1 MQQDEDMLLQ
11 SIYEEYQG
19 TLRRIAR
26 ALNVPNM
33 ELEDVVQETFIAY
46 FRKYSLTWSPTRK
59 KAMLVKILKGKAIDC
74 LRKNGRY
81 EKVSLDEENS
91 VRCIEMLTTYVV
103 TDPIDIIISEEAIQR
118 ITTEIANMRQEWK
131 EMAVLYFL
139 EQRTIPEICEM
150 LEIPGYYDRDYL
162 ICRRLVEEKEIAEE
176 NARKLNHVLCTL
188 FLGYFK
194 FVQENAVERDK
205 IQELV
210 EQYIAESV
218 DIAQIYTETKLHK
231 IL

>member
-33 ELEDVVQETFIAY
+33 KLEDVVQETFIAY

-150 LEIPGYYDRDYL
+150 LEIPGTV
-162 ICRRLVEEKEIAEE
+162 CRSR
-176 NARKLNHVLCTL
+176 
-188 FLGYFK
+188 
-194 FVQENAVERDK
+194 
-205 IQELV
+205 
-210 EQYIAESV
+210 
-218 DIAQIYTETKLHK
+218 IYRTRMCLKK
-231 IL
+231 ILGPKYDI

>member
-91 VRCIEMLTTYVV
+91 VRCMEMLTTYVV

-131 EMAVLYFL
+131 EMAVLSLNRELYRRFVRCWRYR
-139 EQRTIPEICEM
+139 ERYAA
-150 LEIPGYYDRDYL
+150 PGF
-162 ICRRLVEEKEIAEE
+162 
-176 NARKLNHVLCTL
+176 T
-188 FLGYFK
+188 G
-194 FVQENAVERDK
+194 QECV
-205 IQELV
+205 
-210 EQYIAESV
+210 
-218 DIAQIYTETKLHK
+218 
-231 IL
+231 

>member
-150 LEIPGYYDRDYL
+150 LEIPGTV
-162 ICRRLVEEKEIAEE
+162 CRSRIYRTRMCLKRFSDQNTIFKNLTMFSLKPEIRSYPRLYRRHYAI
-176 NARKLNHVLCTL
+176 R
-188 FLGYFK
+188 
-194 FVQENAVERDK
+194 FVPCG
-205 IQELV
+205 
-210 EQYIAESV
+210 
-218 DIAQIYTETKLHK
+218 
-231 IL
+231 

>member
-1 MQQDEDMLLQ
+1 MSMQQDEDMLLQ

-59 KAMLVKILKGKAIDC
+59 KAIDC

-150 LEIPGYYDRDYL
+150 LEIPGTV
-162 ICRRLVEEKEIAEE
+162 CRSR
-176 NARKLNHVLCTL
+176 
-188 FLGYFK
+188 
-194 FVQENAVERDK
+194 
-205 IQELV
+205 
-210 EQYIAESV
+210 
-218 DIAQIYTETKLHK
+218 IYRTRMCLKK
-231 IL
+231 ILGPKYDI

>member
-103 TDPIDIIISEEAIQR
+103 TDPIDIIISE
-118 ITTEIANMRQEWK
+118 
-131 EMAVLYFL
+131 
-139 EQRTIPEICEM
+139 
-150 LEIPGYYDRDYL
+150 
-162 ICRRLVEEKEIAEE
+162 
-176 NARKLNHVLCTL
+176 
-188 FLGYFK
+188 
-194 FVQENAVERDK
+194 
-205 IQELV
+205 
-210 EQYIAESV
+210 
-218 DIAQIYTETKLHK
+218 
-231 IL
+231 

>member
-59 KAMLVKILKGKAIDC
+59 KAIDC

-150 LEIPGYYDRDYL
+150 LEIPGTV
-162 ICRRLVEEKEIAEE
+162 CRSR
-176 NARKLNHVLCTL
+176 
-188 FLGYFK
+188 
-194 FVQENAVERDK
+194 
-205 IQELV
+205 
-210 EQYIAESV
+210 
-218 DIAQIYTETKLHK
+218 IYRTRMCLKK
-231 IL
+231 ILGPKYDI

>member
-46 FRKYSLTWSPTRK
+46 FRKYSLTWSPTLK

-74 LRKNGRY
+74 LRKNGHY

-91 VRCIEMLTTYVV
+91 IRCIEMLTTYVV
-103 TDPIDIIISEEAIQR
+103 TDHIDSIISDE
-118 ITTEIANMRQEWK
+118 
-131 EMAVLYFL
+131 
-139 EQRTIPEICEM
+139 
-150 LEIPGYYDRDYL
+150 
-162 ICRRLVEEKEIAEE
+162 
-176 NARKLNHVLCTL
+176 
-188 FLGYFK
+188 
-194 FVQENAVERDK
+194 
-205 IQELV
+205 
-210 EQYIAESV
+210 
-218 DIAQIYTETKLHK
+218 
-231 IL
+231 

>member
-91 VRCIEMLTTYVV
+91 VRCI
-103 TDPIDIIISEEAIQR
+103 R
-118 ITTEIANMRQEWK
+118 
-131 EMAVLYFL
+131 
-139 EQRTIPEICEM
+139 C
-150 LEIPGYYDRDYL
+150 
-162 ICRRLVEEKEIAEE
+162 
-176 NARKLNHVLCTL
+176 
-188 FLGYFK
+188 
-194 FVQENAVERDK
+194 
-205 IQELV
+205 
-210 EQYIAESV
+210 
-218 DIAQIYTETKLHK
+218 
-231 IL
+231 